1 MICKEK
7 NSHFVSIFHLIMP
20 FDEQKFL
27 VLIKS
32 N

>member
-1 MICKEK
+1 MICKK
-7 NSHFVSIFHLIMP
+7 KISHFVSIFHLIMP
-20 FDEQKFL
+20 FDDQKFL